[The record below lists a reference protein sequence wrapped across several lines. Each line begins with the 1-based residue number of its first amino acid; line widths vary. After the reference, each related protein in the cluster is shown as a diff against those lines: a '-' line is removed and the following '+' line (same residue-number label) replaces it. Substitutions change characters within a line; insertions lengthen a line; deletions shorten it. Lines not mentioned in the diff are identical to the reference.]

1 MKELFEIIK
10 NLDYASTGPA
20 VSISDIYEANE
31 ILTSN
36 DFTKIPQDMILFL
49 QSYNG
54 FRTEEGII
62 FGIDTINHSLY
73 DIVAENLVL
82 PNPEPKN
89 ILILGE
95 NDNTY
100 LAYNNLIQRYTIL
113 DKESFLELISSKS
126 LSNLIRQILKVS

>member
-10 NLDYASTGPA
+10 HLDYGSTGPFI
-20 VSISDIYEANE
+20 SILDIYEANE

-36 DFTKIPQDMILFL
+36 DFIKIPQDMILFL

-54 FRTEEGII
+54 FRTEQGII

-82 PNPEPKN
+82 PNPSPKN

-95 NDNTY
+95 DDRTY
-100 LAYNNLIQRYTIL
+100 LAYNNLAQRYAIL
-113 DKESFLELISSKS
+113 DKDSFIELISSKS
-126 LSNLIRQILKVS
+126 LPNLIRQILKIS

>member
-10 NLDYASTGPA
+10 HLDCGSTGPLI
-20 VSISDIYEANE
+20 SIADIYEANE

-36 DFTKIPQDMILFL
+36 DFIKIPQDMILFL

-54 FRTEEGII
+54 FRTEQGII
-62 FGIDTINHSLY
+62 FGIDTKNHSLY

-82 PNPEPKN
+82 PNPSSKN

-95 NDNTY
+95 DDRTY
-100 LAYNNLIQRYTIL
+100 LAYNNLEQRYAIL
-113 DKESFLELISSKS
+113 DKDSFIKLISSKS
-126 LSNLIRQILKVS
+126 LSNLIRQILKIS

>member
-10 NLDYASTGPA
+10 NLDYASTGPS

-126 LSNLIRQILKVS
+126 LSNLIRQILKLS